1 MESPSLERNGVSSFH
16 LLGVGLCA
24 FPLNMTSLIW
34 AIAAKDNRKYAKS
47 KSPKPSS
54 VPESAGTSSAP
65 FGSLFGPGLPE
76 HKVAPVVFGAGEF
89 EHKRFCMD
97 VSTNPREEKHDSG
110 ASGTSISENK
120 SVFGGHRTKV

>member
-1 MESPSLERNGVSSFH
+1 MQH
-16 LLGVGLCA
+16 LH
-24 FPLNMTSLIW
+24 PLSQLLRQILRIT
-34 AIAAKDNRKYAKS
+34 KQ
-47 KSPKPSS
+47 
-54 VPESAGTSSAP
+54 VC
-65 FGSLFGPGLPE
+65 LPE